1 VKKKKRRPPEVVT
14 VGSVS
19 VRIYFTP
26 SHGSDSYTLCYY
38 QDGVRHR
45 PTFPDL
51 ERAKKEAKIVASRLG
66 SRDADVLALTSG
78 DRAAYL
84 RARELLG
91 SVGVSIE
98 AAVAQ
103 FVEAKKALGQVP
115 LTRAVDYYLRR
126 HPKQMEAKTVKEV
139 VDECVA
145 AKRADGMGERYLQ
158 SLRYRLGKFAK
169 AFHCDINAVSGH
181 DIEKWLRELGTPPV
195 SSVPAGGRS
204 PVRRSSL
211 GPRSRNNIRNSVQL
225 LFNFA
230 KSRRY
235 VPKDHDE
242 MESVPVAKDR
252 GGKIEV
258 FTPEEMQEILNCA
271 SKRFIAFLALGA
283 FAGVRHAEIVRL
295 EWKDIRFEDGLV
307 EIHAAKAK
315 TASRR
320 TIPLLDNLRQWLWP
334 LRQKSGFV
342 CAYRSMSTGLNHV
355 VQEVNK
361 ARKKREVKERLAWK
375 RNGLRH
381 SYISYRVAQT
391 QNVAQVAL
399 EAGNSPKMIF
409 RHYRELVP
417 AGDALKWFS
426 IAPNQKGV
434 EAGGAV

>member
-1 VKKKKRRPPEVVT
+1 VKDKERLPPEVVT

-66 SRDADVLALTSG
+66 SKDADVLALSSG
-78 DRAAYL
+78 DRAAHL

-115 LTRAVDYYLRR
+115 LTRAVDYYLQR

-169 AFHCDINAVSGH
+169 AFHCDINAVSGP
-181 DIEKWLRELGTPPV
+181 DMEKWLRELGTPPV
-195 SSVPAGGRS
+195 SPTTARSDKTVPAGGRS
-204 PVRRSSL
+204 PSRLSSL

-230 KSRRY
+230 KARRY

-242 MESVPVAKDR
+242 MESVPVAR
-252 GGKIEV
+252 TGAGK
-258 FTPEEMQEILNCA
+258 
-271 SKRFIAFLALGA
+271 
-283 FAGVRHAEIVRL
+283 
-295 EWKDIRFEDGLV
+295 
-307 EIHAAKAK
+307 
-315 TASRR
+315 SRSSLPKKCR
-320 TIPLLDNLRQWLWP
+320 
-334 LRQKSGFV
+334 
-342 CAYRSMSTGLNHV
+342 RS
-355 VQEVNK
+355 
-361 ARKKREVKERLAWK
+361 
-375 RNGLRH
+375 
-381 SYISYRVAQT
+381 
-391 QNVAQVAL
+391 
-399 EAGNSPKMIF
+399 
-409 RHYRELVP
+409 
-417 AGDALKWFS
+417 
-426 IAPNQKGV
+426 
-434 EAGGAV
+434 